1 MDGHVVIYLPLA
13 GKAVRIAHCSFPDF
27 LASAD
32 FDAEARGPR
41 LDVGLSFSRASGA
54 GLQRIAPFTPEFS
67 QK

>member
-1 MDGHVVIYLPLA
+1 METGVVIYLPLA
-13 GKAVRIAHCSFPDF
+13 GKAADF

-41 LDVGLSFSRASGA
+41 LDVGLTFSRASGA